1 MAHVCSPAVACFRT
15 QLVSELVS
23 NWGSRSTSVQKLGG
37 VQMKQQFAHCC
48 QTLAT
53 AIFRAYAAPVGACA
67 RIHGQLAER
76 PRVAPRAVFGS
87 SALARFDQWREAGS
101 THADPQPPGAG
112 TFTPNRFED
121 GRTPV

>member
-1 MAHVCSPAVACFRT
+1 MAHVCSPAAACFRP

-37 VQMKQQFAHCC
+37 VQFKQQFAHCC
-48 QTLAT
+48 QTRAA

-67 RIHGQLAER
+67 RIHGRLAER
-76 PRVAPRAVFGS
+76 PRVAPRAMFGS
-87 SALARFDQWREAGS
+87 SALASSGEWREAGS

-112 TFTPNRFED
+112 TFTPQPF
-121 GRTPV
+121 